1 MRQTAVNFS
10 GYKNQDLKDL
20 YRYCAAKN
28 VMAFLRC
35 LCLLPGYK
43 YTFWMRTANY
53 SKQNGILFMPLYVMS
68 RLMINRYQYKYGICI
83 PYNARIAEG
92 LYIGH
97 YGGIFVNHEA
107 RIGKNCNI
115 NQDVSIGATYGGRN
129 PGIPVIG
136 DNVYLGPGAK
146 IIGGITLGGN
156 VAVGANCV
164 VNIDVPDSGVVIG
177 NPCKIVSYQGSKEYI
192 VNTVR

>member
-1 MRQTAVNFS
+1 MNFKE
-10 GYKNQDLKDL
+10 YKNQILNDL

-28 VMAFLRC
+28 MMAVLRC
-35 LCLLPGYK
+35 LCMLPGYK

-53 SKQNGILFMPLYVMS
+53 SKQNGILFMPLYLIS
-68 RLMINRYQYKYGICI
+68 RLLMNRYQYKYGICI
-83 PYNARIAEG
+83 PYNTRIGEG

-97 YGGIFVNHEA
+97 YGGIFVNQGA
-107 RIGKNCNI
+107 IIGKNCNI
-115 NQDVSIGATYGGRN
+115 NQDVSIGATYGGKN

-146 IIGGITLGGN
+146 IIGGINLGNN

-164 VNIDVPDSGVVIG
+164 VNIDIPDEGVVIG
-177 NPCKIVSYQGSKEYI
+177 NPCRIVSYHGSKEYI
-192 VNTVR
+192 DNTGY

>member
-1 MRQTAVNFS
+1 MRQKAVNFS
-10 GYKNQDLKDL
+10 EYRKLILSDL
-20 YRYCAAKN
+20 YRYCAAKS

-53 SKQNGILFMPLYVMS
+53 SKKNGILFMPLYLIS
-68 RLMINRYQYKYGICI
+68 RLMMNRYQYRYGICI
-83 PYNARIAEG
+83 PYNTRVAEG

-107 RIGKNCNI
+107 KIGKNCNL
-115 NQDVSIGATYGGRN
+115 NQDVAIGATYSGKS
-129 PGIPVIG
+129 PGIPTIG
-136 DNVYLGPGAK
+136 DNAYLGPGAK
-146 IIGGITLGGN
+146 IIGGITLGSN

-177 NPCKIVSYQGSKEYI
+177 NPCRIVSYRGSKEYI
-192 VNTVR
+192 VNTAR